1 MNKSAFSDKN
11 LENDSLLRYS
21 PDAIAQYYNR
31 RPWLAIWRGLKIITY
46 FGIFII
52 QLILDKWFNLE
63 EKKQTKKSRTNKK
76 NTHKIRTYIY

>member
-63 EKKQTKKSRTNKK
+63 EKQTKKSRTNKK